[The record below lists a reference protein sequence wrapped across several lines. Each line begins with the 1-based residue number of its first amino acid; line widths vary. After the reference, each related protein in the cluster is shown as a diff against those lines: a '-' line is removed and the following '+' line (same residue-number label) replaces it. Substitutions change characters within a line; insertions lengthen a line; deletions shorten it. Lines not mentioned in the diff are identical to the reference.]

1 MGASKIVVTGM
12 CTCRSG
18 CIACV
23 HQGNNSA
30 APADLVESKLVMALR
45 MGATH
50 TINSTGL
57 GQGDMAVRVKEAI
70 GAQCDI
76 TIECTGVEG
85 SVRAAVSVCG

>member
-1 MGASKIVVTGM
+1 MGASKIVVTG
-12 CTCRSG
+12 C
-18 CIACV
+18 
-23 HQGNNSA
+23 
-30 APADLVESKLVMALR
+30 APPLRLHCMRTSRQQLRRAADLVESKLAMALR

-57 GQGDMAVRVKEAI
+57 GQGDMAARVKEAI

-76 TIECTGVEG
+76 TIECTGVEA